1 VNADPSTLTVP
12 DNYTTIQEAINN
24 AGSGDTI
31 FVRKGIYAENIVV
44 NKSVI
49 LIGEDRGSTIIDG
62 KAIGNVISVKASNV
76 TIRGFTI
83 RNSDPSTG
91 YGIFIEHFGNIV
103 ISNNDVNHNNI
114 GIHVSYSSR
123 NQIYENIISANHIGI
138 ELLYSS
144 SNAIYRNTISNNT
157 DGIDVYYYSVSNIFY
172 ENTINSNDW
181 GVYSSLY
188 DRNNVFYHNNFVE
201 NKYYNAYAE
210 QTGNIWFYNG
220 EGNYWDDYGGKDLD
234 RDGVG
239 DTPYIITEKNMDY
252 YPLMGRYITFTV
264 PFKGEDYRV
273 AVVSNS
279 TIYDFN
285 FRVVAE
291 SRTRVILFNA
301 TNINGSAG
309 FSRVVIPKALMENIH
324 VVLVNEEEVNATL
337 LNVADVK
344 NSYLYIE
351 YFGNCSIKIVYLE
364 LLDKLYSLNASN
376 NMLMKEFL
384 ELNETLHNVLK
395 NYTDLQNELD
405 NINSIL
411 TALNETLQK
420 EFSNMNESYRNEERN
435 FRSFTYFFAAMTAI
449 FIITIIYL
457 SKIAHTKQGQLSKVS
472 AFNQKWIKAKLGI

>member
-1 VNADPSTLTVP
+1 VNANPSKLTVP
-12 DNYTTIQEAINN
+12 DDYKTIQEAINN

-44 NKSVI
+44 NKSI
-49 LIGEDRGSTIIDG
+49 TLIGEDRESTIIDG

-76 TIRGFTI
+76 TIKGFTI

-91 YGIFIEHFGNIV
+91 CGIFIEHFGNIV
-103 ISNNDVNHNNI
+103 ISNNDVNHNNV

-123 NQIYENIISANHIGI
+123 NQIYENVISANYVGI
-138 ELLYSS
+138 ELFYST
-144 SNAIYRNTISNNT
+144 SNHFYRNTISNNT

-172 ENTINSNDW
+172 ENTINNNNW
-181 GVYSSLY
+181 GVYLSLY
-188 DRNNVFYHNNFVE
+188 GINNVFYHNNFVK
-201 NKYYNAYAE
+201 NKYYNVYAE
-210 QTGNIWFYNG
+210 QTGNTWCYNG
-220 EGNYWDDYGGKDLD
+220 EGNYWDDYRGKDLD
-234 RDGVG
+234 RDGIG
-239 DTPYIITEKNMDY
+239 DIPYVITEKNADY

-279 TIYDFN
+279 TIYDFT

-291 SRTRVILFNA
+291 SRTRVIHFNA

-309 FSRVVIPKALMENIH
+309 FSRVVVPKALMENIH
-324 VVLVNEEEVNATL
+324 GVLVNEEEVNATL
-337 LNVADVK
+337 LNITDMK

-364 LLDKLYSLNASN
+364 LLDKLYALNESN

-405 NINSIL
+405 NLNRML

-435 FRSFTYFFAAMTAI
+435 FRSFTYIFATTITIYIM
-449 FIITIIYL
+449 TIIYL
-457 SKIAHTKQGQLSKVS
+457 SKIAHTKQGRSSKVS
-472 AFNQKWIKAKLGI
+472 AFNQNG